1 MGLESVFNVIGRKVA
16 THPILVSVIS
26 LMMTSIILTGLI
38 FIDFELEPQKLW
50 VSQTSQTNYQQL
62 FFGKKFGAYFR
73 INQMIMRLQNQSNTE
88 DIFTKPYLRKLFDV
102 QEKIVSTT
110 FDFMG
115 KNMSVSDFCY
125 KPISGK
131 GCMITSATNFWL
143 ENRTAMEESDVK
155 EVAKC
160 LQTGTEGEMPC
171 FDSIGTPI
179 QINAI
184 FGMQGC
190 EGGEAISECSVC
202 NKTARSMSVTFLLQN
217 DFYTNKAAQKWEQE
231 VFQKAIHDFNEQEEN
246 ENSDLRIFYM
256 MERSVSDEL
265 EIESAQNVVVVVIS
279 YLAMFIYISMM
290 MGEFPSITKSRILVG
305 LGGIFVVIL
314 SCLGAFAIVS
324 LFGIKQTLISAEVV
338 PFLVLAIGVD
348 NMFFITGARDRVIN
362 SINAAKE
369 QGKDVRNYSNSEQM
383 GIALGEVG
391 PSITTA
397 AIGEFLSFLVGYLTD
412 IPALESFC
420 LCASFAVLINYFLQM
435 TLFVAFVSL
444 DDKRVD
450 ANRYDIVPCFK
461 KTVGISEHYEGKKCL
476 QNFAITYYEFLMKT
490 PVVCTVLVIYIGMTV
505 FSVYSIFN
513 FPLGLNQQ
521 TTVTQNGDLF
531 NYFKTQ
537 EKYVDVGS
545 PGYLVFYNIDYNN
558 AENLA
563 LIDKMS
569 DHLST
574 LSTVQPPVYSWYK
587 DFQKF
592 MDPYY
597 KDKCN
602 KNLDVLKTQP
612 LAYQV
617 REFLKIKTDDPCCKE
632 DGMCGEPYLND
643 LAFNDKGEIEASR
656 FRFQHIPLVNQS
668 VYVNAVLQTNAVART
683 YRDNFTLM
691 EGRNKTQNFVLNGKT
706 VDINTV
712 FPYSLFYVYYDQ
724 YLFIRGISVQN
735 LLIGF
740 ATIFLAVQLVMNLK
754 GAALTVLFCFSCV
767 LHLIGVLY
775 LLNFIPDYTV
785 ELNAISVVNIVVAL
799 GLSVEFCAHII
810 IFYMKSPKSNSL
822 TPNVDYIKYSLKNVG
837 VSVLVG
843 IMTTKVIGVFVL
855 LFAPSKV
862 FQIYYFRMYFFLI
875 VVGFFHGFMLLPIF
889 LTYVNVRSK
898 DDEIDSELKFAQ
910 EDLITDKPTKD
921 DIIKQ

>member
-369 QGKDVRNYSNSEQM
+369 QGKDVRDYSNSEQM

-910 EDLITDKPTKD
+910 EDLITDNPTKD